1 MYPLLL
7 LISFLGTCGTVFY
20 ILFAHKGERKSSI
33 SLHVAASKKA
43 HALFAAGHF
52 IGGLA
57 FLLFS
62 YMFFYAETGSGFLML
77 LASLGFAVE
86 QVQAFLPNTKR
97 FEKVHTIAAVLMGV
111 FISLIVITA
120 PFIIPL
126 SSIGKFCY
134 ALLGLILLAAGV
146 YTLRNKHVFYKT
158 QLLFFT
164 SFYIFLLLLL
174 YVGKGFSW
182 EI

>member
-7 LISFLGTCGTVFY
+7 LISFLGTCGTVLY
-20 ILFAHKGERKSSI
+20 ILFTHKGERKSSI

-62 YMFFYAETGSGFLML
+62 YKFFYEETGSVLLML
-77 LASLGFAVE
+77 LAGLGFAVE

-97 FEKVHTIAAVLMGV
+97 FEKVHTVAAVLMGV
-111 FISLIVITA
+111 FISLIVVTA

-126 SSIGKFCY
+126 SSIGKLCY
-134 ALLGLILLAAGV
+134 VLLGLVLLSAGV
-146 YTLRNKHVFYKT
+146 YTLRNKTIFYRT

-164 SFYIFLLLLL
+164 GFYIFLLLLL
-174 YVGKGFSW
+174 YVGKVYSGD
-182 EI
+182 I